1 MKQKVSIIIRTKNEE
16 KWISHCLK
24 KIFLQTYK
32 NIEIVIVDNCS
43 TDKTLQKIREFP
55 HKLIK
60 IKKFFPGKALNLG
73 IQKASGS
80 IIVCLSAHCIPV
92 NSNWLKSLIKPLK
105 KSSVG
110 GVYGRQQPLSY
121 SSTSDKRDLITIFG
135 LDKKI
140 QIKDPFFHN
149 ANSAFMKSTWKKISF
164 DEKTTNIEDRIWGKK
179 IISNGLKIIYEPRAS
194 VFHWHGVHQDQDP
207 ARASKV
213 VKIIENLDKNLY
225 QKKIHELEKLD
236 IVAII
241 SIKGKNLV
249 YKNKNIIESS
259 IKSLKETRLVK
270 EIFLN
275 TDNLTTS
282 KLAKKYRIEKIIRPK
297 LSSKSYSDLISVSR
311 YALNK
316 IEKRGIIPDFIILLT
331 EEYPFRENNFF
342 TLLIKKIV
350 NDGLDLV
357 IAASDEKGGVW
368 TQDKKNN
375 VHLIVDG
382 LIPKKLRTKIALRT
396 SFGAGC
402 IITPQNLRS
411 GNIYKGRVGFLKVE
425 NPISFI
431 SMNEKNINMILQK
444 ILNVNI

>member
-16 KWISHCLK
+16 KWISHCLE

-32 NIEIVIVDNCS
+32 NIEIIIVDNYS
-43 TDKTLQKIREFP
+43 NDKTLQKIRGFP

-60 IKKFFPGKALNLG
+60 IKKFLPGKALNLG

-80 IIVCLSAHCIPV
+80 IIVCLSAHCIPI
-92 NSNWLKSLIKPLK
+92 NNDWLKNLIKPLK
-105 KSSVG
+105 KKSVG

-149 ANSAFMKSTWKKISF
+149 ANSAFKKSTWKKISF

-179 IISNGLKIIYEPRAS
+179 IISKRLEIIYEPLAS

-207 ARASKV
+207 KRASNV
-213 VKIIENLDKNLY
+213 VKIIENLEKNLY
-225 QKKIHELEKLD
+225 QTKVHEPEKLD
-236 IVAII
+236 IIAII
-241 SIKGKNLV
+241 SVKGKNLV

-259 IKSLKETRLVK
+259 IKSLKETKLIK
-270 EIFLN
+270 NIFLN
-275 TDNLTTS
+275 TDNLNTA
-282 KLAKKYRIEKIIRPK
+282 KLAKKYKIEKIIRPK
-297 LSSKSYSDLISVSR
+297 LLSKSSSDLISVSR

-316 IEKRGIIPDFIILLT
+316 IEKKGIIPDFIILLT

-342 TLLIKKIV
+342 TALVKKIV

-357 IAASDEKGGVW
+357 MASSDEKGGVW

-375 VHLIVDG
+375 IDLIVDG
-382 LIPKKLRTKIALRT
+382 LIPKKLRTKITIRT

-411 GNIYKGRVGFLKVE
+411 GNIYKGKVGFLKVK

-431 SMNEKNINMILQK
+431 SINEKNIDKIMQK
-444 ILNVNI
+444 ILNISI

>member
-1 MKQKVSIIIRTKNEE
+1 MKQKVSIIIRTRNEE

-24 KIFLQTYK
+24 NIFSQTYK
-32 NIEIVIVDNCS
+32 NIEIIIVDNYS
-43 TDKTLQKIREFP
+43 TDKTLQKIKGFP
-55 HKLIK
+55 HILIK
-60 IKKFFPGKALNLG
+60 IKKFLPGKALNLG

-92 NSNWLKSLIKPLK
+92 NNDWLKNLIKPLK

-149 ANSAFMKSTWKKISF
+149 ANSAFKKSTWKKISF
-164 DEKTTNIEDRIWGKK
+164 DEKTTNIEDRIWGKR
-179 IISNGLKIIYEPRAS
+179 IISNGLRIIYEPLAS

-207 ARASKV
+207 TRASNV
-213 VKIIENLDKNLY
+213 VKIIENLEKNLY
-225 QKKIHELEKLD
+225 QTKVHEPEKLD

-259 IKSLKETRLVK
+259 IKSLKETKLVK

-275 TDNLTTS
+275 TDNFNTS
-282 KLAKKYRIEKIIRPK
+282 KLAKKYKIEKIIRPK
-297 LSSKSYSDLISVSR
+297 LLSKSNSDLMSVSR

-316 IEKRGIIPDFIILLT
+316 IEKKGIIPDFIILLT

-342 TLLIKKIV
+342 TSLIKKIV

-375 VHLIVDG
+375 VHLIADG
-382 LIPKKLRTKIALRT
+382 LIPKKLRTKTTLRT

-411 GNIYKGRVGFLKVE
+411 GNIYKGKVGFLKVE
-425 NPISFI
+425 NPISFVSI
-431 SMNEKNINMILQK
+431 NEKNIHKIMQK
-444 ILNVNI
+444 ILNISI

>member
-1 MKQKVSIIIRTKNEE
+1 MTQKVSIIIRTKNEE
-16 KWISHCLK
+16 KWISNCLK
-24 KIFLQTYK
+24 NIFLQTYK
-32 NIEIVIVDNCS
+32 NIEIIIVDNYS
-43 TDKTLQKIREFP
+43 TDKTLQKIRGFP

-60 IKKFFPGKALNLG
+60 IKKFLPGKALNLG
-73 IQKASGS
+73 IKKASGS

-92 NSNWLKSLIKPLK
+92 NNNWLKKLIKPLNK
-105 KSSVG
+105 TSVG
-110 GVYGRQQPLSY
+110 GVYGRQQPLPY

-149 ANSAFMKSTWKKISF
+149 ANSAFKKSTWKKIPF

-179 IISNGLKIIYEPRAS
+179 IISNGLRIIYEPLAS

-207 ARASKV
+207 TRASNV
-213 VKIIENLDKNLY
+213 VKIIENLEKNLY
-225 QKKIHELEKLD
+225 QKKVHELEKLD

-259 IKSLKETRLVK
+259 IKSLKETKLVK

-275 TDNLTTS
+275 TDNFNTS
-282 KLAKKYRIEKIIRPK
+282 KLAKKYKIEKIIRPK
-297 LSSKSYSDLISVSR
+297 LLSKSNSDLMSVSR

-316 IEKRGIIPDFIILLT
+316 IEKKGIIPDFIILLT

-342 TLLIKKIV
+342 TSLIKKIV

-368 TQDKKNN
+368 SQDKKNN
-375 VHLIVDG
+375 VNLIADG
-382 LIPKKLRTKIALRT
+382 LIPKKLRTKTILRT

-411 GNIYKGRVGFLKVE
+411 GNIYKGKVGFIKVE
-425 NPISFI
+425 NPISFVSI
-431 SMNEKNINMILQK
+431 NEKNIHRIMQK
-444 ILNVNI
+444 ILNISI

>member
-16 KWISHCLK
+16 KWISYCLK
-24 KIFLQTYK
+24 KIFSQTYK
-32 NIEIVIVDNCS
+32 NIEIIIIDNYS
-43 TDKTLQKIREFP
+43 TDKTLQKIKDFP
-55 HKLIK
+55 HKLIT
-60 IKKFFPGKALNLG
+60 IKKFLPGKALNFG

-92 NSNWLKSLIKPLK
+92 NNDWLKNLIKPLK

-121 SSTSDKRDLITIFG
+121 SSISDKRDLITIFG

-149 ANSAFMKSTWKKISF
+149 ANSAFKKSTWKKIPF
-164 DEKTTNIEDRIWGKK
+164 DEKTTNIEDRIWGKR
-179 IISNGLKIIYEPRAS
+179 IISNGLRIIYEPLAS

-207 ARASKV
+207 IRASNV
-213 VKIIENLDKNLY
+213 VKIIENLEKNLY
-225 QKKIHELEKLD
+225 QTKVHEPEKMD

-241 SIKGKNLV
+241 SVKGKNLV

-259 IKSLKETRLVK
+259 IKSLKETKLVK

-275 TDNLTTS
+275 TDNLNTS
-282 KLAKKYRIEKIIRPK
+282 KLAKKYKIEKIIRPK
-297 LSSKSYSDLISVSR
+297 LLSKSNSDLISVSR

-316 IEKRGIIPDFIILLT
+316 IEKKRIIPDFIILLT
-331 EEYPFRENNFF
+331 EEYPFREDNFF
-342 TLLIKKIV
+342 TSLIKKIV

-375 VHLIVDG
+375 VDLIVDG
-382 LIPKKLRTKIALRT
+382 LIPKKLRTKTTIRT

-411 GNIYKGRVGFLKVE
+411 GNIYKGKVGFLKVE

-431 SMNEKNINMILQK
+431 SINEKNINKIMQK
-444 ILNVNI
+444 ILNINI

>member
-16 KWISHCLK
+16 KWILNCFK
-24 KIFLQTYK
+24 KIFSQTYK
-32 NIEIVIVDNCS
+32 NIEIIVVDNYS
-43 TDKTLQKIREFP
+43 TDKTLQKIKGFP

-60 IKKFFPGKALNLG
+60 IKKFLPGKALNLG
-73 IQKASGS
+73 IQKASGT

-92 NSNWLKSLIKPLK
+92 NNDWLKNLIKPLK
-105 KSSVG
+105 KNSVG

-149 ANSAFMKSTWKKISF
+149 ANSAFKKSTWKKIPF
-164 DEKTTNIEDRIWGKK
+164 DEKTTNIEDRIWGKI
-179 IISNGLKIIYEPRAS
+179 IISNGLRIIYEPLAS

-207 ARASKV
+207 MRASNV
-213 VKIIENLDKNLY
+213 VKIIENLEKNLY
-225 QKKIHELEKLD
+225 QTKVHEPEKLY

-241 SIKGKNLV
+241 SVKGKNLV

-259 IKSLKETRLVK
+259 IKSLKETKLVK

-275 TDNLTTS
+275 TDNLNTS
-282 KLAKKYRIEKIIRPK
+282 KLAKKYNIEKIIRPK
-297 LSSKSYSDLISVSR
+297 LLSKSSSDLISVSR

-316 IEKRGIIPDFIILLT
+316 IEKKGIIPDFIVLLT

-342 TLLIKKIV
+342 TSLIKKIV

-357 IAASDEKGGVW
+357 MAASDEKGGVW
-368 TQDKKNN
+368 NQDKKNN
-375 VHLIVDG
+375 VDLIIDG
-382 LIPKKLRTKIALRT
+382 LIPKKLRTKTTLRT

-411 GNIYKGRVGFLKVE
+411 GNIYKGKVGFLKVE
-425 NPISFI
+425 NPISFVSI
-431 SMNEKNINMILQK
+431 NEKNIHKIMQT
-444 ILNVNI
+444 ILNISI

>member
-16 KWISHCLK
+16 KWILNCLK

-32 NIEIVIVDNCS
+32 NIEIIIVDNNS
-43 TDKTLQKIREFP
+43 TDKTLQKIKGFP

-60 IKKFFPGKALNLG
+60 IKKFLPGKALNLG

-92 NSNWLKSLIKPLK
+92 NNDWLKNLIKPLK
-105 KSSVG
+105 KNSVG

-149 ANSAFMKSTWKKISF
+149 ANSAFKKSTWKRISF
-164 DEKTTNIEDRIWGKK
+164 DEKTKNIEDRIWGKK
-179 IISNGLKIIYEPRAS
+179 IISNGLRIIYEPLAS

-207 ARASKV
+207 VRASNV
-213 VKIIENLDKNLY
+213 VKIIENLEKNLY
-225 QKKIHELEKLD
+225 QTNVHELEKLY
-236 IVAII
+236 ITAII
-241 SIKGKNLV
+241 SVKGKNLV

-259 IKSLKETRLVK
+259 IKSLKETKLVK
-270 EIFLN
+270 EIYLN
-275 TDNLTTS
+275 TDNLNTS
-282 KLAKKYRIEKIIRPK
+282 KLAKKYKIEKIIRPK
-297 LSSKSYSDLISVSR
+297 LLSKSTSDLISVSR

-316 IEKRGIIPDFIILLT
+316 IEKKGIIPDFILLLT

-342 TLLIKKIV
+342 TSLIKKIV

-357 IAASDEKGGVW
+357 MAAYDEKGGVW

-375 VHLIVDG
+375 IDLIVDG
-382 LIPKKLRTKIALRT
+382 LIPRKLRTKTTIRT

-411 GNIYKGRVGFLKVE
+411 GNIYKGKVGFLKVE
-425 NPISFI
+425 NPISFVSI
-431 SMNEKNINMILQK
+431 NEKNINNIMQK
-444 ILNVNI
+444 ILNISI

>member
-1 MKQKVSIIIRTKNEE
+1 MKQKVSIIIRTRNEE

-24 KIFLQTYK
+24 NIFSQTYK
-32 NIEIVIVDNCS
+32 NIEIIIVDNYS
-43 TDKTLQKIREFP
+43 TDKTLQKIKWFP

-60 IKKFFPGKALNLG
+60 IKKFLPGKALNLG
-73 IQKASGS
+73 IEKASGS

-92 NSNWLKSLIKPLK
+92 NNDWLKNLIKPLK

-149 ANSAFMKSTWKKISF
+149 ANSAFKKSTWKKISF
-164 DEKTTNIEDRIWGKK
+164 DEKTTNIEDRIWGKR
-179 IISNGLKIIYEPRAS
+179 IISNGLRIIYEPVAS

-207 ARASKV
+207 TRASNV
-213 VKIIENLDKNLY
+213 VKIIENLEKNLY
-225 QKKIHELEKLD
+225 QTKVHEPEKLD

-249 YKNKNIIESS
+249 YKNKKIIEAS
-259 IKSLKETRLVK
+259 IKSLKETKLVK
-270 EIFLN
+270 KIFLN
-275 TDNLTTS
+275 TDNLNTS
-282 KLAKKYRIEKIIRPK
+282 KLAKKYKIDKIIRPK
-297 LSSKSYSDLISVSR
+297 LLSKSSSDLISVSR

-316 IEKRGIIPDFIILLT
+316 IEKKGIIPDFIILLT

-342 TLLIKKIV
+342 TSLIKKIV

-357 IAASDEKGGVW
+357 MTATDEKGGIW
-368 TQDKKNN
+368 TQDKKDN
-375 VHLIVDG
+375 VDLIVDG
-382 LIPKKLRTKIALRT
+382 LIPKKLRTKTTLRT

-411 GNIYKGRVGFLKVE
+411 GNIYKGKVGFLKVE

-431 SMNEKNINMILQK
+431 SINEKNINKIMQK
-444 ILNVNI
+444 IFNINI

>member
-24 KIFLQTYK
+24 NIFSQTYK
-32 NIEIVIVDNCS
+32 NIEIIIVDNYS
-43 TDKTLQKIREFP
+43 TDKTLQKIKGFS

-60 IKKFFPGKALNLG
+60 IKKFLPGKALNLG

-92 NSNWLKSLIKPLK
+92 NNNWLKNLIKPLK

-140 QIKDPFFHN
+140 QTKDPFFHN
-149 ANSAFMKSTWKKISF
+149 ANSAFKKSTWKKISF
-164 DEKTTNIEDRIWGKK
+164 DEKTTNIEDRIWGKR
-179 IISNGLKIIYEPRAS
+179 IISNGLRIIYEPLAS

-207 ARASKV
+207 TRASNV
-213 VKIIENLDKNLY
+213 VKIIENLEKNLY
-225 QKKIHELEKLD
+225 ETKVHEPEKLD

-259 IKSLKETRLVK
+259 IRSLKETKLVK

-275 TDNLTTS
+275 TDNLNTS
-282 KLAKKYRIEKIIRPK
+282 KLAKKYKIQKIIRPK
-297 LSSKSYSDLISVSR
+297 LLSKSNSDLMSVSR

-316 IEKRGIIPDFIILLT
+316 IEKKGIIPDFVILLT

-342 TLLIKKIV
+342 TSLIKKIV
-350 NDGLDLV
+350 NDGVDLV

-382 LIPKKLRTKIALRT
+382 LIPKKLRTKTTLRT

-411 GNIYKGRVGFLKVE
+411 GNIYKGKVGFLKVE
-425 NPISFI
+425 NPISFVSI
-431 SMNEKNINMILQK
+431 NEKNIQKIMQK
-444 ILNVNI
+444 ILNISI

>member
-1 MKQKVSIIIRTKNEE
+1 MKKKVSIIIRTKNEE

-24 KIFLQTYK
+24 KIFSQTYK
-32 NIEIVIVDNCS
+32 NIEIIIVDNYS
-43 TDKTLQKIREFP
+43 TDKTLQKIKNFP

-60 IKKFFPGKALNLG
+60 IKKFLPGRALNFG

-80 IIVCLSAHCIPV
+80 IIVCLSAHCIPG
-92 NSNWLKSLIKPLK
+92 NNDWLKNLIKPLK

-121 SSTSDKRDLITIFG
+121 SSISDKRDLITIFG
-135 LDKKI
+135 LDKKM

-149 ANSAFMKSTWKKISF
+149 ANSAFKRSTWKKIPF
-164 DEKTTNIEDRIWGKK
+164 DEKTTNIEDRIWGKR
-179 IISNGLKIIYEPRAS
+179 IISNSLRIIYEPLAS

-207 ARASKV
+207 IRASNV

-225 QKKIHELEKLD
+225 QTKVHEPEKLD

-241 SIKGKNLV
+241 SVKGKNLV
-249 YKNKNIIESS
+249 YKNKNIIEPS
-259 IKSLKETRLVK
+259 IKSLKETKLVK

-275 TDNLTTS
+275 TDNLNTS
-282 KLAKKYRIEKIIRPK
+282 KLAKKYKIEKIIRPK
-297 LSSKSYSDLISVSR
+297 LLSKSSSDLISVSR

-342 TLLIKKIV
+342 TSLIKKIV
-350 NDGLDLV
+350 TDGLDLV
-357 IAASDEKGGVW
+357 MAASDEKGGVW

-375 VHLIVDG
+375 IDLIVDG
-382 LIPKKLRTKIALRT
+382 LIPKKLRTKTTIRT
-396 SFGAGC
+396 SFGVGC

-411 GNIYKGRVGFLKVE
+411 GNIYKGKVGFLKVE
-425 NPISFI
+425 NPTSFI
-431 SMNEKNINMILQK
+431 SINEKNINKIMQK
-444 ILNVNI
+444 ILNINI